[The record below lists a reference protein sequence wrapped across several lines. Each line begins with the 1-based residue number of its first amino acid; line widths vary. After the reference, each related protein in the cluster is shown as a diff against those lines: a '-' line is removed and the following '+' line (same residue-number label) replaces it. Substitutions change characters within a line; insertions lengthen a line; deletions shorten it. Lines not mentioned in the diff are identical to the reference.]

1 MAIEYLLVLKNR
13 AGAAQA
19 VFSDF
24 LSLTYRK
31 QVNAPGMLQFAISDQ
46 HPALD
51 LTEQDGQ
58 IEVWRRDD
66 ANSLANYCDFYGL
79 IGQEERQQN
88 DSGLSTVT
96 YSCPGQMD
104 LLSRAIVA
112 YPAGTNNRSVFSNI
126 KAETVM
132 KTLVARNATSSGTT
146 GDGRVRNVDT
156 WGGYISVEADGAGG
170 NAVNVACAWANLLEA
185 LQDVARIGNLDFSL
199 VKTGAQAWQFQTDTT
214 LGDDRSATV
223 IFSPQRGNMRNP
235 RLVRWR
241 LNEKTVAVVGGRGQ
255 ESERATVTRTGTNY
269 VATYNSKEVFVQAT
283 QVSTTAGLNNA
294 GDIRLDELES
304 RDDITW
310 DVIQVPS
317 TLYGKHY
324 FLGDLVTGYYA
335 GITATKQIDAVT
347 VTVQPSRDNVESIN
361 IETVTP

>member
-1 MAIEYLLVLKNR
+1 MAVEYALILKNR
-13 AGAAQA
+13 AGTTQR

-24 LSLTYRK
+24 LALTYRK
-31 QVNAPGMLQFAISDQ
+31 QINMPGMLQFVVSDQ
-46 HPALD
+46 HSAID
-51 LTEQDGQ
+51 YTEQDGQ
-58 IEVWRRDD
+58 IEVWRWDD
-66 ANSLANYCDFYGL
+66 ANSITAYCDFYGL
-79 IGQEERQQN
+79 IGQEDRQQN
-88 DSGLSTVT
+88 DNGLSTVT

-104 LLSRAIVA
+104 FLSRAIVA
-112 YPAGTNNRSVFSNI
+112 YPAGVNNRSVFSNI

-132 KTLVARNATSSGTT
+132 KTLVTRNATSSGTT

-170 NAVNVACAWANLLEA
+170 NAVNVACAWSNLLEA

-199 VKTGAQAWQFQTDTT
+199 VKTAAQSWEFRTDTT
-214 LGDDRSATV
+214 LGDDRSASV

-241 LNEKTVAVVGGRGQ
+241 LSEKTVAIVGGRGQ

-335 GITATKQIDAVT
+335 GVTATKQIDAVT
-347 VTVQPSRDNVESIN
+347 VSVQPSSERVEEIA